1 MQNDEFPKP
10 MIDLP
15 NIIAV
20 DFDGTCVTH
29 EYPKVGREIGA
40 APVLHELVKRGC
52 KLILWTMRSD
62 DRTDGTTPLTDA
74 VRWFESHGLPLWGIQ
89 RNPEQDTWTNS
100 PKAYAKL
107 YIDDAAFGAPLC
119 PGLKGEKPFIDWD
132 VVRRRLLPD
141 TIHGQATGKT
151 YQFTTLQEL
160 FDVVPGDRMRE
171 CFAELGEA
179 LAPMKI
185 VAETTAEAL
194 RLINPKFEVPSQLAQ
209 LPQPLEWIDDGKG
222 EIRPT
227 LHTEEKGISI
237 TVSKTRQ

>member
-89 RNPEQDTWTNS
+89 RNPSKTPGPAA

-119 PGLKGEKPFIDWD
+119 PGLKGENLSLIGMSCAG
-132 VVRRRLLPD
+132 LLPD